1 MKVVIGEKYY
11 KETEYGAEILRVLT
25 DSNPNMIKCS
35 VNNSLSR
42 IKISPERLA
51 KEYIKITP
59 HATIAFSIAKVGEL
73 EDVIIMVHRKEDIEH
88 KKTFPYIVCRQCIT
102 DLFANTINPNY
113 NNLIT
118 GFCVSEESL
127 PEKVPME
134 TILAC
139 DGMIESEMI
148 AVYMNDNLQ
157 DILKMVK
164 PKKYD
169 TALYNLF
176 VDHIRYKYK
185 DKQKDYL
192 SRDIVDGYSR
202 TLKGLMQD
210 NEFMYEFNRGFGI
223 YPLTIDVSREELEKN
238 SLSPYNTMVLSNVLL
253 RWDWGVSSNFS
264 INTPCID
271 ILMQRLPVTISI
283 NVIEVLVSV
292 PLGIGFGVICALKKN
307 SIFDNVSQV
316 VIIALIAIPSFVLIS
331 YLILIAYNSNGV
343 IPPFWPKSTD
353 PLGYRVAGYIIPVT
367 ALSIGSIAGY
377 ARFVRAELC
386 EVLSSEYLLLA
397 RTKGL
402 TRGQAILRHAFRN
415 SMVPV
420 LPAVI
425 AEFIAILGGSMI
437 LENLYQI
444 PGIGRLYIAAF
455 QQRDYNLLMTDM
467 AFYTIIGLMA
477 SIVVDLSYGF
487 IDPRIRMGAKK

>member
-192 SRDIVDGYSR
+192 SRNIVDGYSR

-238 SLSPYNTMVLSNVLL
+238 SLSPYNAMVLSNVLL
-253 RWDWGVSSNFS
+253 RKIEKTYIVLYSSF
-264 INTPCID
+264 ID
-271 ILMQRLPVTISI
+271 LDKIS
-283 NVIEVLVSV
+283 
-292 PLGIGFGVICALKKN
+292 G
-307 SIFDNVSQV
+307 DY
-316 VIIALIAIPSFVLIS
+316 ALIKDIHGHMYVVAYVWHEEIPIDVASIES
-331 YLILIAYNSNGV
+331 EQNIAKLAN
-343 IPPFWPKSTD
+343 IP
-353 PLGYRVAGYIIPVT
+353 
-367 ALSIGSIAGY
+367 GY
-377 ARFVRAELC
+377 ATNRNILNALQF
-386 EVLSSEYLLLA
+386 S
-397 RTKGL
+397 TKK
-402 TRGQAILRHAFRN
+402 
-415 SMVPV
+415 
-420 LPAVI
+420 
-425 AEFIAILGGSMI
+425 
-437 LENLYQI
+437 
-444 PGIGRLYIAAF
+444 
-455 QQRDYNLLMTDM
+455 YNN
-467 AFYTIIGLMA
+467 
-477 SIVVDLSYGF
+477 
-487 IDPRIRMGAKK
+487 